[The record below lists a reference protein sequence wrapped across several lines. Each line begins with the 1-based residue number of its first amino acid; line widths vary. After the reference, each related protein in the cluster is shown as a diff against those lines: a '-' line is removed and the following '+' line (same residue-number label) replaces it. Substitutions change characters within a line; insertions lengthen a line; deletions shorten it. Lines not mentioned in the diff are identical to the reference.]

1 MEDLS
6 PCCAEFGYGL
16 QLRQRVSGGEQR
28 MGMNHADP
36 HEVVGRHLVALVLM
50 GGTQA
55 EIGKGQAE
63 MGKGRVEMGKRRVE
77 TGKQRV
83 VKGKRRVE
91 MGKPRVEMVD
101 TLMVGTLTDFVEGK
115 RVD

>member
-6 PCCAEFGYGL
+6 PCAGFGYGL

-36 HEVVGRHLVALVLM
+36 HEVVGRRPVALVLM
-50 GGTQA
+50 GTQA

-91 MGKPRVEMVD
+91 KGKRRVEMVG
-101 TLMVGTLTDFVEGK
+101 TLMVGTLTDFAEGK

>member
-6 PCCAEFGYGL
+6 PCCAGFGYGL

-36 HEVVGRHLVALVLM
+36 HEVVDRRPVALVLM
-50 GGTQA
+50 GTQA

-63 MGKGRVEMGKRRVE
+63 MGKGRVEMGRRVE

-91 MGKPRVEMVD
+91 RGKLRVAMVG
-101 TLMVGTLTDFVEGK
+101 TLMVGTLTDFAEGK